1 MKTNGRS
8 ASIRVINIEEVMR
21 FFEREARPVTLEEVY
36 QYFGV
41 DGSEPCHKLMEK
53 CGKLVRQGY
62 LIKLDKKLWRFN
74 YEMRN
79 ICESVNHQTGRDSSN
94 PSL

>member
-1 MKTNGRS
+1 MKTNERS

-21 FFEREARPVTLEEVY
+21 FFEREARPITLEEVY

-41 DGSEPCHKLMEK
+41 NESETCHKLMEK

-79 ICESVNHQTGRDSSN
+79 ICESVNHQTG
-94 PSL
+94 

>member
-1 MKTNGRS
+1 MKTNEKS

-41 DGSEPCHKLMEK
+41 DGSESCHKLMEK

-62 LIKLDKKLWRFN
+62 LVKLDKKLWRFN
-74 YEMRN
+74 YEMCN
-79 ICESVNHQTGRDSSN
+79 ICPCIHNQTGRDSSN

>member
-1 MKTNGRS
+1 MKTNERS

-21 FFEREARPVTLEEVY
+21 FFEREARPITLEEVY

-41 DGSEPCHKLMEK
+41 KESETCHKLMEK

-74 YEMRN
+74 YEMCN
-79 ICESVNHQTGRDSSN
+79 ICESVNHQTG
-94 PSL
+94 

>member
-1 MKTNGRS
+1 MKTNEKS

-62 LIKLDKKLWRFN
+62 LVKLDKKLWRFN
-74 YEMRN
+74 YEMCN
-79 ICESVNHQTGRDSSN
+79 ICPRLDHQTG
-94 PSL
+94 